1 MGYEMAG
8 KHYKILLISLGL
20 ATAVIGNKLIA
31 LQLSS
36 ILFCVSLWLGKK
48 STGSSEVKGYAL
60 VTVFL
65 LGIIVLNGVLVTKG

>member
-1 MGYEMAG
+1 MGFKMAG
-8 KHYKILLISLGL
+8 KHFKVLLISLGL
-20 ATAVIGNKLIA
+20 VTAVISNKLMA

-48 STGSSEVKGYAL
+48 STGSSEFKSYAL

-65 LGIIVLNGVLVTKG
+65 LGIMVLNGVLLTKG

>member
-1 MGYEMAG
+1 MGFKMAG

-31 LQLSS
+31 FQLSS

-48 STGSSEVKGYAL
+48 STGSSEAKNYAL
-60 VTVFL
+60 VSVFL
-65 LGIIVLNGVLVTKG
+65 LGMMVLNGVLLTKG

>member
-1 MGYEMAG
+1 MGFKMAG
-8 KHYKILLISLGL
+8 KHFKVLLISLGL
-20 ATAVIGNKLIA
+20 VTAVISNKRMA

-48 STGSSEVKGYAL
+48 STGSSEVKSYAL

-65 LGIIVLNGVLVTKG
+65 LGIMVLNGVLLTKG

>member
-8 KHYKILLISLGL
+8 KHYKILLIFLGL
-20 ATAVIGNKLIA
+20 ATAVISDKLMA

-48 STGSSEVKGYAL
+48 SSGSSEVKGYAL

-65 LGIIVLNGVLVTKG
+65 LGIMVLNGVLLAMG